1 MPEPSKMKQ
10 DPRHVPLFKYLNTV
24 FGLNLFK
31 DKVPVFE
38 NGLIIGDT
46 MITPDMARFFFA
58 DATVAKAPPVSAA
71 RVPVDDA
78 PPEPNPQEEA
88 QPEAPAVEKKPK
100 RGQDSPKNKE
110 DPSDLVI

>member
-1 MPEPSKMKQ
+1 MKQ
-10 DPRHVPLFKYLNTV
+10 DPKHVSLFKYLLTV

-31 DKVPVFE
+31 AKVPVFE
-38 NGLIIGDT
+38 RGLMIGDT
-46 MITPDMARFFFA
+46 LITPDMARFFFA

-78 PPEPNPQEEA
+78 PPEPSPQEAE
-88 QPEAPAVEKKPK
+88 QPEAPAEKRPK

>member
-1 MPEPSKMKQ
+1 MPEPTKMKQ
-10 DPRHVPLFKYLNTV
+10 DPKHAPLFKYLATV

-31 DKVPVFE
+31 AKVPVFE

-46 MITPDMARFFFA
+46 MVTPEQAKFFFA
-58 DATVAKAPPVSAA
+58 SATTANASPVSAA
-71 RVPVDDA
+71 RVPADDA
-78 PPEPNPQEEA
+78 PPEPHPQEEA